1 MSVLLEGLATTI
13 PVRSCFW
20 RQKNFSHTFV
30 VCVCFRQNIP
40 AYIGA
45 YHSCTGLYFH
55 CSIDT
60 WIYLYLNVRLLVVR
74 TYVYEPGSI
83 YVFCDSK
90 KAFEQVVKTKR
101 EPTYVCSSWGGKW
114 ILLFILVIRNYRRI
128 TLILFS
134 SDGYDYNKN
143 GCDYFNRLI
152 KPICTSAI
160 VDFIEKCQK

>member
-30 VCVCFRQNIP
+30 VCVCFRQ
-40 AYIGA
+40 
-45 YHSCTGLYFH
+45 
-55 CSIDT
+55 
-60 WIYLYLNVRLLVVR
+60 IYLHILEPIMHWLVFSLFDRHVDIYLNVRLLVVR